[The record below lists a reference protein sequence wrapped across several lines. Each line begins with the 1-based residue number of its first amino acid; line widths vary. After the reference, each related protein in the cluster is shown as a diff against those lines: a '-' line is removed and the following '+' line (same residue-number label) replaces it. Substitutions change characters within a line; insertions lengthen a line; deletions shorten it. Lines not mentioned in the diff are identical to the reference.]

1 MYQTVSYATKNEWD
15 TSDNDSLTATAD
27 EDDPDMN
34 DFYKR
39 VVSSEDENYSDSD
52 DGSDT
57 DFDGS
62 SSEGAYDVI
71 PNEVAIRSIVPLQ

>member
-1 MYQTVSYATKNEWD
+1 MYQTVSCATDNEWD
-15 TSDNDSLTATAD
+15 TSDNDSWTVTAD

-34 DFYKR
+34 DFYEQ
-39 VVSSEDENYSDSD
+39 VVSSDDENYSDPD

-57 DFDGS
+57 DFEGS

-71 PNEVAIRSIVPLQ
+71 PD